1 MQSKFITMIRA
12 LVMLIAL
19 IGLPALAI
27 WGLDRPL
34 PPIVDH
40 WMGRL
45 KSQIT
50 GADPVE
56 TERSGARS
64 EDPSSVPYELRG
76 TPEDSQRAPLMA
88 SGNPRYADV
97 DTGLATVGN
106 GGSGESIQASLEV
119 PTNPPLVQ
127 GYGSAR
133 ASAETLRIEQRLRE
147 LGAERYLLERWGA
160 EQQLYRFRC
169 EMPFV
174 GRTGFHQHFE
184 STADSALQAM
194 NEVLHKVDAWR
205 TAGAERTAVIAR

>member
-1 MQSKFITMIRA
+1 
-12 LVMLIAL
+12 MLIAMV
-19 IGLPALAI
+19 GLPALAI

-45 KSQIT
+45 KSQVT
-50 GADPVE
+50 GTKLAEMGGSNATSADPLN
-56 TERSGARS
+56 
-64 EDPSSVPYELRG
+64 VPYELPRSAG
-76 TPEDSQRAPLMA
+76 DSQDASLLA

-97 DTGLATVGN
+97 KPGLATVS
-106 GGSGESIQASLEV
+106 SGESIQASLDV
-119 PTNPPLVQ
+119 PANQPLAQ
-127 GYGSAR
+127 GSGGTK

-147 LGAERYLLERWGA
+147 LGADRYLLERWGA

-184 STADSALQAM
+184 ATADSALQAM

-205 TAGAERTAVIAR
+205 TASAERTATITR